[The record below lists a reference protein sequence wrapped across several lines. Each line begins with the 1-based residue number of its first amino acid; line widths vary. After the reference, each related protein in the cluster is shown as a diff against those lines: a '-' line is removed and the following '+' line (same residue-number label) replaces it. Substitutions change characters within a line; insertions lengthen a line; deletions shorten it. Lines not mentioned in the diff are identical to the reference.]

1 MNYYLLVCT
10 ELVPEATVAAQRGGQ
25 KNKSKNNCYSASDN
39 MVRERPLKSPKLTAS
54 THKTPFCRL
63 TQSYF
68 ISLKDSDLGVIYY
81 TQRAYIVVMKGQ
93 NLLRR
98 LGVGPL
104 SSSRFGGRST
114 EENFKWPPQRVVVV
128 G

>member
-25 KNKSKNNCYSASDN
+25 KNKSKNHCYSASDN
-39 MVRERPLKSPKLTAS
+39 IVRERPLKSRKLTAI
-54 THKTPFCRL
+54 TYKPPVCRL
-63 TQSYF
+63 TKSYF
-68 ISLKDSDLGVIYY
+68 ISVKDSDLGFIYY

-104 SSSRFGGRST
+104 LSIDL
-114 EENFKWPPQRVVVV
+114 K
-128 G
+128 